1 MNEMI
6 EMPIQVLDIV
16 IYIFVF
22 VCDET
27 CDNVAVVRRTLATS
41 RHGSIPP
48 GCHHHHNLG
57 RHQLWCGG
65 RRPQLQ
71 RASQD
76 TDTGHSHGDLHPRH
90 PCPGPGGR
98 QRSVRGGKI

>member
-41 RHGSIPP
+41 RHSSISPS
-48 GCHHHHNLG
+48 G
-57 RHQLWCGG
+57 
-65 RRPQLQ
+65 
-71 RASQD
+71 
-76 TDTGHSHGDLHPRH
+76 
-90 PCPGPGGR
+90 
-98 QRSVRGGKI
+98 

>member
-1 MNEMI
+1 MNAMI

-41 RHGSIPP
+41 RHGSISP

-71 RASQD
+71 RGV
-76 TDTGHSHGDLHPRH
+76 TRYRH
-90 PCPGPGGR
+90 WPQSWGPPSSPPWPWPWWPSALSSWR
-98 QRSVRGGKI
+98 